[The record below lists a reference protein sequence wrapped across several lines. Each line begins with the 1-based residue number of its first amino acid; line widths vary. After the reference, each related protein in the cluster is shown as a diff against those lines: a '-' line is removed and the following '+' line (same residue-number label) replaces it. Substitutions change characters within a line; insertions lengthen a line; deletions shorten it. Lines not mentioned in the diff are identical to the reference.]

1 MNSVS
6 YSVASI
12 IQSYDSRE
20 GINVMEADNMVYV
33 DITKQFPTPGYIV
46 TLESVL
52 KNDDE
57 YQVYFNIKPPAPDR
71 VLPQIITYKTLTMK
85 IPKEELGNPPYKFK
99 AVEMKMA

>member
-20 GINVMEADNMVYV
+20 GINVMEEDDMVFV

-46 TLESVL
+46 TLERVL
-52 KNDDE
+52 RNDDE
-57 YQVYFNIKPPAPDR
+57 YKVYFNVKPPAPDR
-71 VLPQIITYKTLTMK
+71 VLPQIVTYKTLTMS
-85 IPKEELGNPPYKFK
+85 IPKKELGNPPYKFK
-99 AVEMKMA
+99 AVETKMA